1 MLCWVL
7 VSGCGAGSLH
17 TAARLHANASTRES
31 PPTTHFSAAMLEG
44 KFDEAHLLKKIV
56 DSIKDCVKL
65 CNFNCT
71 EHGITVQA
79 VDDLR
84 VLLVS
89 LLVGSLAFSDYRC
102 DRDITLGIDLE
113 LFSKIIKC
121 GNNEDYLTVLAE
133 DSPDSVV
140 AIFED
145 KKRERVSEYSLKL
158 MDIDSEFLRIDDMQY
173 DSVINMPSAQFAKI
187 VRDLKNLSESL
198 SITVTKDQVKFAAEG
213 ETGRGSVMVKPF
225 TDMDNPEELVSVT
238 LENAVDLTFGLKYL
252 NDIIR
257 ATALSNSITIKL
269 ADKTPALF
277 EYKLDAGGY
286 LRFYLAPKFD
296 EED

>member
-1 MLCWVL
+1 
-7 VSGCGAGSLH
+7 
-17 TAARLHANASTRES
+17 
-31 PPTTHFSAAMLEG
+31 MLEG
-44 KFDEAHLLKKIV
+44 KFDEASLLKKIV
-56 DSIKDCVKL
+56 ESIKDCVKL

-79 VDDLR
+79 VDDSR

-89 LLVGSLAFSDYRC
+89 LLVGLSAFTEYRC
-102 DRDITLGIDLE
+102 DRDITLGIDLDS
-113 LFSKIIKC
+113 FSKIIKC
-121 GNNEDYLTVLAE
+121 GNNEDYLTLLAE
-133 DSPDSVV
+133 DSPDNVMT
-140 AIFED
+140 IFED
-145 KKRERVSEYSLKL
+145 KKKERVSEYSLKL

-173 DSVINMPSAQFAKI
+173 DSVINMPSSEFSKI

-198 SITVTKDQVKFAAEG
+198 NITVTKDLVKFSAEG
-213 ETGRGSVMVKPF
+213 ESGTGSVVLKPY
-225 TDMDNPEELVSVT
+225 TDMDHAEESVSVN

-257 ATALSNSITIKL
+257 ATALSNTITIKL

-277 EYKLDAGGY
+277 EYKLVAGGY

>member
-1 MLCWVL
+1 
-7 VSGCGAGSLH
+7 
-17 TAARLHANASTRES
+17 
-31 PPTTHFSAAMLEG
+31 MLEG
-44 KFDEAHLLKKIV
+44 KFDEASLLKKIV
-56 DSIKDCVKL
+56 ESVKDCVKL

-79 VDDLR
+79 VDDSR

-89 LLVGSLAFSDYRC
+89 LLVGLSAFTDYRC

-113 LFSKIIKC
+113 PFSKIIKC
-121 GNNEDYLTVLAE
+121 GGNDDYLTLMAD

-140 AIFED
+140 TIFED
-145 KKRERVSEYSLKL
+145 KKRERVSEYQLKL

-173 DSVINMPSAQFAKI
+173 DSVINMPAGEFAKI

-198 SITVTKDQVKFAAEG
+198 SIVVTKDLVKFGAEG
-213 ETGRGSVMVKPF
+213 EAGKGSVVLKPY
-225 TDMDNPEELVSVT
+225 TDMEKPEDSVLVN
-238 LENAVDLTFGLKYL
+238 LENPVDLTFGLKYL
-252 NDIIR
+252 SDIIK
-257 ATALSNSITIKL
+257 ATALSNTITIKL

-277 EYKLDAGGY
+277 EYKLEAGGY

-296 EED
+296 EDE

>member
-1 MLCWVL
+1 
-7 VSGCGAGSLH
+7 
-17 TAARLHANASTRES
+17 
-31 PPTTHFSAAMLEG
+31 MLEG
-44 KFDEAHLLKKIV
+44 KFDEANLLKKIV
-56 DSIKDCVKL
+56 ESIKDCVKL

-79 VDDLR
+79 VDDSR

-89 LLVGSLAFSDYRC
+89 LLVGLTAFSEYRC
-102 DRDITLGIDLE
+102 DRDITLGINME
-113 LFSKIIKC
+113 AFSKIIKC
-121 GNNEDYLTVLAE
+121 GNNEDYLTLLAE
-133 DSPDSVV
+133 DSPDTVV
-140 AIFED
+140 SIFED
-145 KKRERVSEYSLKL
+145 KKKERVSEYSLKL

-173 DSVINMPSAQFAKI
+173 DSVINMPSTEFTKI

-198 SITVTKDQVKFAAEG
+198 NITVTKDSVKFTSEG
-213 ETGRGSVMVKPF
+213 ESGTGSVVLKPF
-225 TDMDNPEELVSVT
+225 TDMDHPDQSVSVN

-252 NDIIR
+252 SDIVR
-257 ATALSNSITIKL
+257 GATLSNTITIKL

-277 EYKLDAGGY
+277 EFRLEAGGY

>member
-1 MLCWVL
+1 
-7 VSGCGAGSLH
+7 
-17 TAARLHANASTRES
+17 
-31 PPTTHFSAAMLEG
+31 MLEG
-44 KFDEAHLLKKIV
+44 KFDEASLLKKIV

-79 VDDLR
+79 VDDSR

-89 LLVGSLAFSDYRC
+89 LLVGQSAFSEYRC

-113 LFSKIIKC
+113 SFSKIIKC
-121 GNNEDYLTVLAE
+121 GNNEDYLTLLAE
-133 DSPDSVV
+133 DSPDSVLT
-140 AIFED
+140 IFED
-145 KKRERVSEYSLKL
+145 KTKDRVSEYSLKL
-158 MDIDSEFLRIDDMQY
+158 MDIDSEFLRIDDMDY
-173 DSVINMPSAQFAKI
+173 DSVINMPASEFSKI

-198 SITVTKDQVKFAAEG
+198 NIIVTKDSVKFTSEG
-213 ETGRGSVMVKPF
+213 ESGSGSVVLKPYS
-225 TDMDNPEELVSVT
+225 DIDKPDQNVSIN
-238 LENAVDLTFGLKYL
+238 LEHPVDLTFGLKYL
-252 NDIIR
+252 SDIIK
-257 ATALSNSITIKL
+257 ASSLSGSITIKL